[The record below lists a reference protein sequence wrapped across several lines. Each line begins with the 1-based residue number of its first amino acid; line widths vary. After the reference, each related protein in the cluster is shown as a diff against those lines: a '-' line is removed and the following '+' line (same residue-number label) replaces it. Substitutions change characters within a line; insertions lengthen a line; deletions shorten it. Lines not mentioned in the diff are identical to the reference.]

1 MGIINCKKCGKM
13 FNYITGN
20 KICPACK
27 EEEEAVFQKVK
38 KFVQDNKKASMDE
51 ICAECEVEPK
61 LVKQWIREERLFFAD
76 DSPVK
81 ISCERCGCQ
90 ISSGR
95 FCDKCKKEAAGN
107 FENLINAG
115 RPKPVGSGHTDAR
128 NGIRMHTRDD
138 A

>member
-81 ISCERCGCQ
+81 ISCGEM
-90 ISSGR
+90 
-95 FCDKCKKEAAGN
+95 
-107 FENLINAG
+107 
-115 RPKPVGSGHTDAR
+115 
-128 NGIRMHTRDD
+128 RMSDFFRKILR
-138 A
+138 